1 MINTVCAQLGVN
13 LALIAHDH
21 KLDLTPKTGSLLDEL
36 SRATNN
42 AMGVLPISS
51 ERTIKG
57 LVGDIHS
64 ACSGVSVHEDGRNQY
79 ACSSHDALMDNTIV
93 DLAQL
98 MGGYVSYARSVVNP
112 KVNHLVEAVR
122 AALQSTQ
129 IKEAEDFFEVSFYTL
144 PQIFESDWVE
154 DEVFKR
160 EHGTTS
166 PEVIN
171 FGEAL
176 QGDFDLNSYFVTGE
190 DTIDQQIGQWASS
203 VGKDTLMSYLCP
215 KSSQFELTLFGE
227 AAINY
232 HFCNFLFYRQLHLK
246 QDIALPMSKVSMI
259 STTAANRDYHA
270 RQLNHHLNQYHAGI
284 KGGQLLSVDTHVTF
298 SYLSGQR
305 YPITIYEN
313 SFNQLSDVP
322 EAMEKIFG
330 AIANGQSRDLTVQTL
345 KAQAD
350 EFQRGWK
357 VVRGLYTSYLTSGRT
372 SLLKSALKLS
382 LHESIHLE
390 VEEDRNSPLFDEAY
404 TKESTDMA
412 MAYIDTLQA
421 SDTQDLYKV
430 CLEVM
435 GRYIYRFSNAYFF
448 LREMYEILE
457 ADGDLEPSDAAHAAC
472 VRYLTDFLL
481 EQVDV
486 SKTQTL

>member
-42 AMGVLPISS
+42 AMGVSPISP

-57 LVGDIHS
+57 LVIDIH
-64 ACSGVSVHEDGRNQY
+64 ATCSGVSVHEDGRNQY

-171 FGEAL
+171 FGETL
-176 QGDFDLNSYFVTGE
+176 QGEFDLSSYLVLGD
-190 DTIDQQIGQWASS
+190 DTIDQQIG
-203 VGKDTLMSYLCP
+203 LC
-215 KSSQFELTLFGE
+215 
-227 AAINY
+227 
-232 HFCNFLFYRQLHLK
+232 
-246 QDIALPMSKVSMI
+246 VS
-259 STTAANRDYHA
+259 
-270 RQLNHHLNQYHAGI
+270 
-284 KGGQLLSVDTHVTF
+284 
-298 SYLSGQR
+298 
-305 YPITIYEN
+305 
-313 SFNQLSDVP
+313 
-322 EAMEKIFG
+322 
-330 AIANGQSRDLTVQTL
+330 
-345 KAQAD
+345 
-350 EFQRGWK
+350 
-357 VVRGLYTSYLTSGRT
+357 
-372 SLLKSALKLS
+372 
-382 LHESIHLE
+382 
-390 VEEDRNSPLFDEAY
+390 
-404 TKESTDMA
+404 
-412 MAYIDTLQA
+412 
-421 SDTQDLYKV
+421 
-430 CLEVM
+430 
-435 GRYIYRFSNAYFF
+435 
-448 LREMYEILE
+448 
-457 ADGDLEPSDAAHAAC
+457 
-472 VRYLTDFLL
+472 
-481 EQVDV
+481 
-486 SKTQTL
+486 